1 MLKKVLLVVSL
12 GVLLATMAVA
22 STGCASSSGLSAM
35 LARVPSDAVSV
46 RYVNA
51 KALRNDTDLEDLYD
65 VWKTSVDS
73 RLESHGVD
81 HADVGIFLFGT
92 GDSKRFTLLT
102 GKFDMDVV
110 RGELDDRH
118 FEKDEYRGVEVWIK
132 EAGWTTDLDTEVA
145 LMGDLIILG
154 NEEGVEGCI
163 RVIKAGDASWLS
175 KADNNDVS
183 SRLPGGLYA
192 DLEKAGITGLFIGG
206 LEVFGISAK
215 KQDGDT
221 LKIAGVAKFEDED
234 DADEA
239 ENAIEDLMDLQYDA
253 VDLSQEGLFLE
264 ASAELDIDDAESHF
278 QGL

>member
-22 STGCASSSGLSAM
+22 SAGCASGSGFSAM
-35 LARVPSDAVSV
+35 LAKVPSDTVSLK
-46 RYVNA
+46 YVNA

-81 HADVGIFLFGT
+81 HADVSVFVFGT
-92 GDSKRFTLLT
+92 GDGKRFTLLT

-118 FEKDEYRGVEVWIK
+118 FEEDEYRGVEVWKK
-132 EAGWTTDLDTEVA
+132 EAGWGSEADSDVA

-154 NEEGVEGCI
+154 NEEGVESCI

-175 KADNNDVS
+175 KVDNNDVS

-192 DLEKAGITGLFIGG
+192 DLEKAGLTTLFIQG
-206 LEVFGISAK
+206 LEVTGISAK

-234 DADEA
+234 DADDA
-239 ENAIEDLMDLQYDA
+239 QDAIENMMDLQFNR
-253 VDLSQEGLFLE
+253 VDVTQEGLFLE
-264 ASAELDIDDAESHF
+264 ASAELDIDDAESLF